1 MSRILALFAIVVSLV
16 MMSAFAPIAKAQSS
30 GAVEPT
36 EKPQEINEPISGAK
50 SRNSSKGKGG
60 ENSVAPNVALKRS
73 VKIIAEGET
82 ASDLSLENTDLRVRG
97 TVHNVQ
103 VSNGDIFV
111 EQGGR
116 LTGSIT
122 CINGKIHYP
131 DNPEAGSRATGERS
145 EKSNEVVPATH
156 SRFEWVKQQVGVLI
170 MGLLGCG
177 LMVMAAPNAAV
188 KTSRLVTLEPGRCLL
203 IGLIGGAAL
212 WMIGLMSAAL
222 LHTPLR
228 LIWSPF
234 GFVIA
239 TLSMTAFAFGWLNGL
254 RRLGDFVALKTG
266 KPSASGFTER
276 TVLGLVAAFALTTF
290 AGLISSGLGHTAL
303 FLHWGLA
310 LMGLGGLLLTRL
322 RKEGE

>member
-1 MSRILALFAIVVSLV
+1 MSRIFALFALMVSLV
-16 MMSAFAPIAKAQSS
+16 MMNAFAPNAKAQSS

-36 EKPQEINEPISGAK
+36 EKPQEINEPISETK
-50 SRNSSKGKGG
+50 SRNSSKEKG
-60 ENSVAPNVALKRS
+60 NDSSSVAPNIASNRP
-73 VKIIAEGET
+73 VKVIAEGET
-82 ASDLSLENTDLRVRG
+82 ASDLSLEGTDLKVRG
-97 TVHNVQ
+97 TVHNVK
-103 VSNGDIFV
+103 VSDGDIFV
-111 EQGGR
+111 EGGGR
-116 LTGSIT
+116 LTGSVT
-122 CINGKIHYP
+122 CSGEIHYP
-131 DNPEAGSRATGERS
+131 DNLEAGSKTLGVRPEAT
-145 EKSNEVVPATH
+145 NEVVPATH
-156 SRFEWVKQQVGVLI
+156 SRFEWVKQQVGVLM

-188 KTSRLVTLEPGRCLL
+188 KTSLLVTSEPGRCLL

-212 WMIGLMSAAL
+212 WIIGLMSAAL

-254 RRLGDFVALKTG
+254 RRFGDFVALKTG
-266 KPSASGFTER
+266 KPLASGFTER
-276 TVLGLVAAFALTTF
+276 TVLGLVAVFALTTF